1 MFFILALAAAAHYV
15 GRPPKQS
22 ELNSALETIWN
33 RNHLQ
38 LNDFSDPSRMSALL
52 KTELVRV
59 PLAETA

>member
-15 GRPPKQS
+15 ARPPRQS
-22 ELNSALETIWN
+22 ELNSVLETIWN

-52 KTELVRV
+52 KAELARV
-59 PLAETA
+59 PLTGTA